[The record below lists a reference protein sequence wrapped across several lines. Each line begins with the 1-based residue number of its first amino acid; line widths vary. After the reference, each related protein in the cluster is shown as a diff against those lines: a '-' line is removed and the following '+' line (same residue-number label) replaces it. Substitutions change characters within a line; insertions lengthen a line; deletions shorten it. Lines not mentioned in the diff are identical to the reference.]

1 MAYVEPV
8 CIKPSMN
15 EPSKHAFT
23 QAKATTQTKSDV
35 FSGNAGHHEIIMG
48 GCIDDAF
55 ES

>member
-1 MAYVEPV
+1 MAYAESVY
-8 CIKPSMN
+8 IKPSTN
-15 EPSKHAFT
+15 EPSKHVFPQT
-23 QAKATTQTKSDV
+23 KATTQTKSDV